1 MDDELDDIVKRG
13 KGFMSNWKIDKAHS
27 TIGFE
32 VRHMMISKV
41 RGEFNSFEAKIE
53 AEDLS
58 NLENAEISFTICT
71 DSITT
76 HHLDRDNHLKSSDF
90 FDVHRHPTITFSSTH
105 IKKLTDNDRY
115 QVQGD
120 LTIKGITETVVFDV
134 LFSGRAINPWGDEV
148 YGFEAEAHLNRED
161 FSLLWNA
168 ALETGGVLVGKE
180 VTIVVQLEIIKENVS
195 DVTNT
200 DDSKQFYQPYEFELS
215 NEEMYQLIAENFTD
229 VVIVLDENG
238 SVKYVN
244 PAVYKVLGYEVYTF
258 KQHNFFEKIHPED
271 QKIITEQVVS
281 YAERTIKNNYQSEFR
296 LQHEEGHYINVE
308 SDIISTDAYNV
319 VILVIKDISE
329 QKEAENAILQLAFRD
344 TLTNLPNR
352 RSFINELRNEML
364 YRKNSASRLSVV
376 LIDLDGFKQIDD
388 QLGHGERDAA
398 IKETADRIKS
408 VICSSDSVARFGGG
422 VFAVL
427 LKNENNDEDTS
438 HLAEQIFNQFSEP
451 VCDRYSLTPSI
462 GVANFPE
469 HGNTPEELINH
480 ADIALQYAKV
490 RGKNDYIVFNEI
502 IEHQSL
508 EKSILE
514 NALRQGLNEQQ
525 FYLVYQPKVKITTNE
540 VVGMEALVRWNHP
553 ELGVIPPN
561 KFIPLAEETGLIIP
575 LGEWILK
582 ESCRQA
588 VEWEE
593 LGYSLLNLSVNISVR
608 QLEDVQFVNK
618 LKAILK
624 ETGMDPMRLELEITE
639 SILVNAKSAINLLK
653 EIRELGVKI
662 SVDDFGT
669 GYSSLSYLKELPID
683 TIKIDQSFI
692 KDIHVNNDSKE
703 IARALINLAN
713 SIGLNAIAEGIEQKE
728 HVEQLKEDGYQLGQ
742 GYFYSKPLKPDAF
755 EAYLKEEHEVS

>member
-200 DDSKQFYQPYEFELS
+200 DDSK
-215 NEEMYQLIAENFTD
+215 
-229 VVIVLDENG
+229 
-238 SVKYVN
+238 
-244 PAVYKVLGYEVYTF
+244 
-258 KQHNFFEKIHPED
+258 
-271 QKIITEQVVS
+271 
-281 YAERTIKNNYQSEFR
+281 
-296 LQHEEGHYINVE
+296 
-308 SDIISTDAYNV
+308 
-319 VILVIKDISE
+319 
-329 QKEAENAILQLAFRD
+329 
-344 TLTNLPNR
+344 
-352 RSFINELRNEML
+352 
-364 YRKNSASRLSVV
+364 
-376 LIDLDGFKQIDD
+376 
-388 QLGHGERDAA
+388 
-398 IKETADRIKS
+398 
-408 VICSSDSVARFGGG
+408 
-422 VFAVL
+422 
-427 LKNENNDEDTS
+427 
-438 HLAEQIFNQFSEP
+438 
-451 VCDRYSLTPSI
+451 
-462 GVANFPE
+462 
-469 HGNTPEELINH
+469 
-480 ADIALQYAKV
+480 
-490 RGKNDYIVFNEI
+490 
-502 IEHQSL
+502 
-508 EKSILE
+508 
-514 NALRQGLNEQQ
+514 Q